1 MSKITCGIEKLKK
14 LTILDAN
21 GNLMDYEYP
30 TKEETM
36 NKINEIIDRLD
47 KLAESE
53 ARIKSL

>member
-36 NKINEIIDRLD
+36 NKINEIIDT
-47 KLAESE
+47 
-53 ARIKSL
+53 